1 MKGNGTWELRNHNEA
16 AEVVKCGFL
25 DSYAWNPKIQL
36 DDQCLGECPGRYL
49 GIIGQNPSVFKSN
62 RAYVVVFQLFS
73 L

>member
-36 DDQCLGECPGRYL
+36 DDQCSWRVPREIFGH
-49 GIIGQNPSVFKSN
+49 N
-62 RAYVVVFQLFS
+62 RS
-73 L
+73 KP